1 MKELQGF
8 IDPTYLRQMT
18 TAYANGSM
26 PAALRGTP
34 FTDEQFE
41 KASKTW
47 ATLQQKI
54 KENQR
59 GRSGKS
65 VRSGDSSSSSS
76 KRTAAVA
83 DIGSDKEEDSELD
96 DQDDESYVDDSSE
109 GDK

>member
-47 ATLQQKI
+47 ATVQQKI
-54 KENQR
+54 KESQR

-76 KRTAAVA
+76 KRTATVA
-83 DIGSDKEEDSELD
+83 DVGSDEDSELD
-96 DQDDESYVDDSSE
+96 DQDDGSYVDESSE
-109 GDK
+109 GEK